1 MKKSNKFAII
11 VDTLERVPN
20 LIDVLNELNFKS
32 DQQKV
37 NLKDLLFGNNELVV
51 FDDQNPYYEVLPK
64 SKHILP
70 WLDNIIGP
78 KQYKV
83 SKNFENI
90 VEELYLFAGK
100 SLKKEK
106 KNMILNIEISLPRAS
121 KPKRKVRVFSNFVKV
136 GWDQYRIH
144 IDPFTGYEYVK
155 INGKRYEVA
164 RDYFRQGYLIE
175 R

>member
-11 VDTLERVPN
+11 VDTPERVPN
-20 LIDVLNELNFKS
+20 LIEILNELNFKS

-37 NLKDLLFGNNELVV
+37 NLKDLLFGRRELLFFNKKNEYDYEISNNDIYINNL
-51 FDDQNPYYEVLPK
+51 
-64 SKHILP
+64 
-70 WLDNIIGP
+70 IGGSTCDT
-78 KQYKV
+78 YSV

-90 VEELYLFAGK
+90 IEELYLFAGK

-155 INGKRYEVA
+155 INTKRYEVV
-164 RDYFRQGYLIE
+164 RNLFNQGVLVE